1 MIAQRERLRASRQ
14 TADRL
19 EWPSGFVVPMS
30 ERLLDVNRLHQFR
43 DVRVLFNVAPHM
55 RLTPVRV
62 ARISE
67 NRDKDT
73 TREE

>member
-1 MIAQRERLRASRQ
+1 
-14 TADRL
+14 
-19 EWPSGFVVPMS
+19 MS